1 MNYFDADGEM
11 NYFDADGEP
20 LGHWEPTTR
29 EAYWEIVG
37 PDHAGLTVYASYTQT
52 GVRTETEWGLDD
64 GETPVARTVFLGCNY
79 SRPCS
84 GEHRYYRWVTAAVA
98 S

>member
-1 MNYFDADGEM
+1 MD
-11 NYFDADGEP
+11 YFDADGEP
-20 LGHWEPTTR
+20 LGRWEPTTR

-37 PDHAGLTVYASYTQT
+37 PDHHGLSVYASYTDRGVRT
-52 GVRTETEWGLDD
+52 PNDVRTETDWGLSDED
-64 GETPVARTVFLGCNY
+64 TPVVRTVFLGCNY

-84 GEHRYYRWVTAAVA
+84 GEHRYYRWVTDGGA